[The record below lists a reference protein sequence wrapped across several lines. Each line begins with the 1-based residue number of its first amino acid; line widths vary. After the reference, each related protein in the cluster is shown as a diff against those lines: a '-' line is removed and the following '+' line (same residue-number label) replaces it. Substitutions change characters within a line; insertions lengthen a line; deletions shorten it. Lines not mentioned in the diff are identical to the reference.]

1 MKILIIGGGI
11 AGLSLARALEQ
22 RGVVADLV
30 ERQDGATVGGAGLYL
45 PGNGT
50 RAADRLGLLSEV
62 IAKAA
67 PIRWQR
73 ILDPSGRELNCV
85 ETEAV
90 WRDCGPCLALP
101 RTDMHAILKGG
112 LRQTRVTYSRAV
124 AHIALSGEEAEVTFA
139 DGAGARYD
147 LVVGADGVNSRV
159 RKAIFPDVAPQFLGQ
174 ICWRTII
181 PNSAGIDG
189 WTAMLGSGKT
199 LLALPVNGENVYV
212 YGDLT
217 VPRDDIGRYSADT
230 DLKAVFAGFGAPF
243 FPLIETLPKGAS
255 IHFGRIEQ
263 VRMSSWGKGRAILIG
278 DAAHASSP
286 SMAEGACMAMEDALV
301 LADAIATAGTID
313 AAIAAYTARRRG
325 RVEWVQK
332 QCAARDK
339 LRAMPGFVRAAVLKA
354 FGTALYRRSYAP
366 LLKSF

>member
-1 MKILIIGGGI
+1 MKILIVGGGI
-11 AGLSLARALEQ
+11 AGLSLARALER
-22 RGVVADLV
+22 RGIVADLV

-50 RAADRLGLLSEV
+50 RAVDRLGLLSEV

-73 ILDPSGRELNCV
+73 ILDPRGRELNCV
-85 ETEAV
+85 DTEAV

-124 AHIALSGEEAEVTFA
+124 ANIGLSGEGAEVTFA

-159 RKAIFPDVAPQFLGQ
+159 RKAIFPDVAPKFLGQ
-174 ICWRTII
+174 ICWRTIV
-181 PNSAGIDG
+181 PNTAGVES
-189 WTAMLGSGKT
+189 WTAMLGKGKT
-199 LLALPVNGENVYV
+199 LLALPVNRKSVYV

-217 VPRDDIGRYSADT
+217 VPREDIGHYSAQT
-230 DLKAVFAGFGAPF
+230 DLKEVFADFATPV
-243 FPLIETLPKGAS
+243 FPLIETLPAGVGV
-255 IHFGRIEQ
+255 HFGRIEE
-263 VRMSSWGKGRAILIG
+263 VRMASWGKGRVVLIG

-301 LADAIATAGTID
+301 LAEAVAVTRDID
-313 AAIAAYTARRRG
+313 AAIAAYMARRG
-325 RVEWVQK
+325 ERVAWVQK

-339 LRAMPGFVRAAVLKA
+339 LRAMPGFVRAAVLKT
-354 FGTALYRRSYAP
+354 FGGALYRRSYAP